1 MFIDPLYQK
10 KGFGRAIVRH
20 LELFAIEQGYKSIF
34 LESSNTAVE
43 FYQKLGYNIEIDE
56 VVDWLGENIR
66 RIKMK
71 KLLSTVRK

>member
-1 MFIDPLYQK
+1 
-10 KGFGRAIVRH
+10 
-20 LELFAIEQGYKSIF
+20 